1 MVGGESTEVG
11 EGSPI
16 IGRHDPA
23 ALDRLASTGPAP
35 PSEAQREAE
44 LDRRGLVAV
53 GVPGSRSALAMR
65 GTLPPHRVAV
75 VGARASDPYGLA
87 LARQLGRDLALA
99 GFAVVSG
106 GAEGCDHE
114 AHEGALEAGGE
125 TVVVLPAG
133 HDHPYPERH
142 VDLFDRASRKGAVV
156 SPFWPTTTIARP
168 RFLSRNTVIAELACA
183 VVVVRAR
190 ARSGSL
196 STARAA
202 KALGRP
208 VAAVPGAIGE
218 ALSEGCH
225 HLFDDGAVPIT
236 SRQGLER
243 WLRRVTGSEVRAM
256 RGRWPTRATGQPAPW
271 PVIVTPFDE
280 GVVERNYALDPAAE
294 AELTMVLE
302 RIRAEPGLDL
312 DAMAVRSGLPIGS
325 LVERLLDLELRGL
338 LERMPGGRYRIVGR
352 GV

>member
-1 MVGGESTEVG
+1 MRGSEGG
-11 EGSPI
+11 
-16 IGRHDPA
+16 
-23 ALDRLASTGPAP
+23 
-35 PSEAQREAE
+35 
-44 LDRRGLVAV
+44 
-53 GVPGSRSALAMR
+53 SALAVR
-65 GTLPPHRVAV
+65 GTLSPQRVAV

-87 LARQLGRDLALA
+87 LARQLGRELALA

-106 GAEGCDHE
+106 GAEGCDYE

-125 TVVVLPAG
+125 TIVVLPAG
-133 HDHPYPERH
+133 HDHPYPDRH
-142 VDLFDRASRKGAVV
+142 ADLFERAQRRGAVV
-156 SPFWPTTTIARP
+156 SPFWPTTTIARS
-168 RFLSRNTVIAELACA
+168 RFLSRNTVIAELSCA

-202 KALGRP
+202 RALGKP
-208 VAAVPGAIGE
+208 VGAVPGAIGE

-225 HLFDDGAVPIT
+225 HLFDEGAVPIT
-236 SRQGLER
+236 GRQGLEQ
-243 WLRRVTGSEVRAM
+243 WLRRVTGGEVRAM

-271 PVIVTPFDE
+271 PVEVQHRDD
-280 GVVERNYALDPAAE
+280 GMVERDIALDPAAE
-294 AELTMVLE
+294 AELMMVFE

-312 DAMAVRSGLPIGS
+312 DAIAVRSALPIES
-325 LVERLLDLELRGL
+325 LVEQLLYLELRGL